1 MRTLRYIAAS
11 EAVRSYRV
19 LFRPSSA
26 LWDFPR
32 RVGHEPQL
40 LPEIME
46 PVIRRASDAKD
57 DPDLAWRF
65 HCARMP
71 RFEPDARQA
80 S

>member
-1 MRTLRYIAAS
+1 VA
-11 EAVRSYRV
+11 
-19 LFRPSSA
+19 
-26 LWDFPR
+26 
-32 RVGHEPQL
+32 HEPQL

-46 PVIRRASDAKD
+46 RVIRRASDAKD